1 MMGEFVDG
9 NIGIILGGLLGMI
22 NFLFWNRIRRIE
34 KDIEA
39 NKTLCGMIEHNY
51 LDRFEKLN
59 EKLNDVEKNIIR
71 EIFRERSQKTEIR
84 TQK

>member
-1 MMGEFVDG
+1 MGEFVDG

-39 NKTLCGMIEHNY
+39 NKLVIALQN
-51 LDRFEKLN
+51 
-59 EKLNDVEKNIIR
+59 
-71 EIFRERSQKTEIR
+71 QKVIDLKSE
-84 TQK
+84 

>member
-1 MMGEFVDG
+1 MGEFVDG

-34 KDIEA
+34 RDIEG
-39 NKTLCGMIEHNY
+39 NKKLCSVIEHNY

-71 EIFRERSQKTEIR
+71 EIFRERSQKTEVR
-84 TQK
+84 S